1 MAITEMNYVFLDDA
15 GETLYLGRQI
25 FSMMFNQDGSVVM
38 IRKLG
43 TRESYEKYDTQEKF
57 AEANPLR
64 AAHIMKYLRE
74 RNHGITEI
82 KFPEKKDIIST
93 TKKCK
98 MCGKTKPLLAFPPD
112 DNMPD
117 GTHNDCCECRI
128 TYCKREKATCFATSS
143 SQSIDKFNECCIC
156 TIRKQEKGGMF

>member
-1 MAITEMNYVFLDDA
+1 MAITEMKYCFIDDA
-15 GETLYLGRQI
+15 GETPYNGKLI
-25 FSMMFNQDGSVVM
+25 FSMLFNEDDSVDM

-43 TRESYEKYDTQEKF
+43 MRESFEKFASQKKF

-64 AAHIMKYLRE
+64 ATNIMKYLRE

-82 KFPEKKDIIST
+82 KFPEKKDTIPT

-98 MCGKTKPLLAFPPD
+98 TCGNTKPLLAFPPD

-128 TYCKREKATCFATSS
+128 IYCKKVKAACFATSL
-143 SQSIDKFNECCIC
+143 SQSIEKFNECCTC
-156 TIRKQEKGGMF
+156 TIRKKEK